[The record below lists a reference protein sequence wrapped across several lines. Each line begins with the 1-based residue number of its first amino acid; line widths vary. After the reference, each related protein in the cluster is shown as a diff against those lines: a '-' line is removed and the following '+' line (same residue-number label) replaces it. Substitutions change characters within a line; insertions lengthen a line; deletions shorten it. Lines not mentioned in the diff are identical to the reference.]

1 MAMTTSEL
9 IEQFKTEATN
19 TGAGA
24 AVYEAKDAQDAK
36 DYVLKLAQEKNVQHV
51 VKSRSTLAQE
61 IGLRAHL
68 EAAGIQ
74 VVETDLKEWIAQLAG
89 GKEGQATDKSIEQV
103 AELLSQATGK
113 KLEPNPQV
121 LLNAARETLRPL
133 YINGDMGISE
143 ADMAIAETG
152 TSVTLSNEGNER
164 LVALLPRIHV
174 TLVDC
179 EKMVPTL
186 DDATA
191 KLGPLSR
198 ELTGR
203 KMPSYVTHITG
214 KNTTGDIR
222 GAFRARAQGPEE
234 EHIVLVN
241 TAASES

>member
-24 AVYEAKDAQDAK
+24 VVYEAKDAQDAK
-36 DYVLKLAQEKNVQHV
+36 DYVLKLAQERNVQHV

-74 VVETDLKEWIAQLAG
+74 VVETELKEWIAQLAG
-89 GKEGQATDKSIEQV
+89 EKEGQATDKSIEQI
-103 AELLSQATGK
+103 AELISQATGK
-113 KLEPNPQV
+113 KLEPDPQV

-143 ADMAIAETG
+143 ADLAIADTG

-164 LVALLPRIHV
+164 LVALMPRIHV

-179 EKMVPTL
+179 KKMVPTL
-186 DDATA
+186 ADATA
-191 KLGPLSR
+191 KLEPLSR

-234 EHIVLVN
+234 EHIILMN
-241 TAASES
+241 KS